1 MANALKYGT
10 ALRNSMLEEIETA
23 ITAGAAAGK
32 LQIFAHTTTPN
43 VTAADGGTK
52 LVEITL
58 PDPDPFAAA
67 AAGAMAKTGTWQQTS
82 ATASGTFRYFRIKT
96 SAAGTGINTTLVQ
109 GTAGPNTGTYDL
121 SLDSA
126 SVTAGQQV
134 TISTFTITGGN
145 GD

>member
-10 ALRNSMLEEIETA
+10 DIRNDMLEQIEVNM
-23 ITAGAAAGK
+23 IEGVAAAK

-58 PDPDPFAAA
+58 PDPNPFAAA
-67 AAGAMAKTGTWQQTS
+67 AAGAMSKTGTWQQTS
-82 ATASGTFRYFRIKT
+82 ATASGTFKYFRIKT
-96 SAAGTGINTTLVQ
+96 SAAGTGSNTTLVQ
-109 GTAGPNTGTYDL
+109 GTAGPSTGTYDL
-121 SLDSA
+121 ELDSA
-126 SVTAGQQV
+126 SVTAGQTV